1 MNRKDN
7 GEVEE
12 SERMLEEFVLA
23 RIFQH
28 WCKMKV
34 SVAKPNV
41 DVCGA
46 REWRLP
52 SGRCQLDARCSI
64 GDELKADFLSFLALF
79 ECPWPVLLFSPLI
92 VWSGGA

>member
-41 DVCGA
+41 DM
-46 REWRLP
+46 
-52 SGRCQLDARCSI
+52 RCSRMEATIRTMPTRCSI
-64 GDELKADFLSFLALF
+64 GGELKADFLSFLALF
-79 ECPWPVLLFSPLI
+79 ECPWPVLLFSP
-92 VWSGGA
+92 